1 MNANL
6 KILTAGVLFFTGQ
19 FLSAQQTKSDSLS
32 KEKERD
38 IEEVVVVGYQKKAK
52 KEITTSVSNI
62 SSKDMNNTPITS
74 FDQILAGKAA
84 GVDLGI
90 GSGQPGAANTSIV
103 MRGAGSINGGTTP
116 LYIVDGIPVVAQ
128 AFASINP
135 NDIENISL
143 LKDAAAKSIYG
154 SQAGGGVV
162 LVTTKSGRK
171 GAMRVQYTGSIGVSI
186 RPQSKFNM
194 MNTAQIT
201 GMQRDLGL
209 INQATYEQRNLV
221 NTEWDKVFI
230 KPGIMMSNDISISGG
245 AGNTT
250 YLVSL
255 GHLDQKGL
263 SKGTGLQRFTS
274 NINLRTGNGKN
285 FRIGFN
291 GIFAFSKRDA
301 LTVEG
306 AVNMR
311 NPFTAAYLAMPY
323 HKLYNN
329 DGSLAI
335 GGGRFGANAYEY
347 MLSAQNQRQETKVT
361 SGIFAEY
368 DITKKL
374 MARVSSGIDYSGRF
388 IKTFMDPN
396 TFYGKTITPGK
407 LGRLDRDYHRFVGL
421 NNNASLVYQNNFG
434 NHNLKAL
441 ALAEYTGK
449 FIDMMGYQGFGL
461 ESLIG
466 NNPNS
471 IKITKDLLPKISGT
485 ERQATILSYL
495 ASVDYNYGGKYFI
508 SANIRRDGS
517 SIFSKDYKWGT
528 FGGASIGWAINQENF
543 LKDSKHVNDLKLRA
557 SWGVLGNSGNL
568 MDIDRA
574 LYNQERYMASSLYN
588 DEVTL
593 VPSGPYNSE
602 YRWEKEE
609 QINIGLDFGFFR
621 NRLTGSVDVY
631 DRITKDL
638 YINKSL
644 SRTTGFK
651 ELENYNGGKMRNRGI
666 EVSLNYDIIK
676 NHNTRLSFNTNFAYN
691 KNKILDLG
699 EVTEY
704 ELGTSIVKVGLPLGS
719 HYVVEWGG
727 VDPNDGTPIYLDRNG
742 NRMPVSVD
750 KNGEKTAEFKG
761 AEAQAKYGSFY
772 APYIGG
778 FGLDFNYKGFFVSGQ
793 FQWKAKYYRFN
804 NMRFFNEDAQKIT
817 NYNQYATVLDY
828 WKNPGQVTD
837 IQSPKYGLEFT
848 SKFIEDSSF
857 LRLRNVK
864 VGYNFSKDLLANS
877 GLKEVS
883 VFLNA
888 TNLFTWTKWTGLDP
902 DDNNNVSSYEYP
914 SPRTFSLGATLTF

>member
-19 FLSAQQTKSDSLS
+19 FLSAQQTESNSSS
-32 KEKERD
+32 KEKEKD

-135 NDIENISL
+135 NDIESISL

-201 GMQRDLGL
+201 GMQRDLGH
-209 INQATYEQRNLV
+209 IDQATYEQRNLV

-347 MLSAQNQRQETKVT
+347 MLSAQNQRQETKIT

-466 NNPNS
+466 NNPSS
-471 IKITKDLLPKISGT
+471 IKVTKDLLPKVSGT

-495 ASVDYNYGGKYFI
+495 ASVDYSYGGKYFI

-568 MDIDRA
+568 MDTDRA
-574 LYNQERYMASSLYN
+574 LYNQKRYMASNLYN

-644 SRTTGFK
+644 SRTTGFEK
-651 ELENYNGGKMRNRGI
+651 LENYNGGKMRNRGI

-676 NHNTRLSFNTNFAYN
+676 NHSTRLSFNTNFAYN

-719 HYVVEWGG
+719 HYLVEWGG

-750 KNGEKTAEFKG
+750 KDGEKTAEVKG

-772 APYIGG
+772 APYMGG

>member
-1 MNANL
+1 MSVKL
-6 KILTAGVLFFTGQ
+6 KVLTAGVLFFTGQ
-19 FLSAQQTKSDSLS
+19 ALVAQEAKKDSASG
-32 KEKERD
+32 KEKK
-38 IEEVVVVGYQKKAK
+38 IEEVVLVGYSKKSK
-52 KEITTSVSNI
+52 KEVTTAVGQVSA
-62 SSKDMNNTPITS
+62 KDINNTPVTS
-74 FDQILAGKAA
+74 FDQILAGKSA
-84 GVDLGI
+84 GVDLAI
-90 GSGQPGAANTSIV
+90 GSGQPGTASTNII

-209 INQATYEQRNLV
+209 IDQATYEQRNLV
-221 NTEWDKVFI
+221 NTEWDKVFM
-230 KPGIMMSNDISISGG
+230 KPGIMMSNDVSVSGG

-263 SKGTGLQRFTS
+263 VKGTGLQRVTS
-274 NINLRTGNGKN
+274 NVNLRTGNGKN

-323 HKLYNN
+323 HKLYNE
-329 DGSLAI
+329 DGSFAI
-335 GGGRFGANAYEY
+335 GNNMFGANAYEY
-347 MLSAQNQRQETKVT
+347 MLSAQNQRQEIKIT
-361 SGIFAEY
+361 SGLFTEY
-368 DITKKL
+368 DITEKL
-374 MARVSSGIDYSGRF
+374 MARVTAGVDYSGRF

-396 TFYGKTITPGK
+396 TFYGKTITPGNQ
-407 LGRLDRDYHRFVGL
+407 GRLDRDYHRFVGL
-421 NNNASLVYQNNFG
+421 NSNASLAYQNNFG

-449 FIDMMGYQGFGL
+449 FVDLMGYIGYGL
-461 ESLIG
+461 EPLIG

-471 IKITKDLLPKISGT
+471 IKVTKDLLPSISGT

-495 ASVDYNYGGKYFI
+495 ASVDYNYGGKYFV

-528 FGGASIGWAINQENF
+528 FGGASIGWAISQEEF
-543 LKDSKHVNDLKLRA
+543 LKDSKYVSDLKLRA

-568 MDIDRA
+568 MDTSRD
-574 LYNQERYMASSLYN
+574 LYNQERYMASGLYN
-588 DEVTL
+588 DEATL

-621 NRLTGSVDVY
+621 NRLTGSIDVY
-631 DRITKDL
+631 DRETRDL

-651 ELENYNGGKMRNRGI
+651 ELGNYNGGKMRNRGV

-676 NHNTRLSFNTNFAYN
+676 NHNTRLSFNANFAYN
-691 KNKILDLG
+691 KNTILDLG
-699 EVTEY
+699 DVTEY
-704 ELGTSIVKVGLPLGS
+704 PSGTSIIRVGLPLGS
-719 HYVVEWGG
+719 HYLVEWGG
-727 VDPNDGTPIYLDRNG
+727 VDPTNGSPIYLDRNG
-742 NRMPVSVD
+742 NRMTRY
-750 KNGEKTAEFKG
+750 NGD
-761 AEAQAKYGSFY
+761 EAQAKYGTFY
-772 APYIGG
+772 APYMGG

-804 NMRFFNEDAQKIT
+804 NMRFFNEDARKIG

-828 WKNPGQVTD
+828 WKTPGQVTD
-837 IQSPKYGLEFT
+837 IQNPKYNLLFS

-864 VGYNFSKDLLANS
+864 IGYNFSKELLANT

-902 DDNNNVSSYEYP
+902 DDNNNISHYEYP

>member
-6 KILTAGVLFFTGQ
+6 KILTTGVLFFTGQ
-19 FLSAQQTKSDSLS
+19 FLSAQQTESNSSS
-32 KEKERD
+32 KEKEKD

-135 NDIENISL
+135 NDIESISL

-201 GMQRDLGL
+201 GMQRDLGR
-209 INQATYEQRNLV
+209 IDQATYEQRNLV

-301 LTVEG
+301 LTIEG

-347 MLSAQNQRQETKVT
+347 MLSAQNQRQETKIT

-368 DITKKL
+368 DITKNL

-388 IKTFMDPN
+388 IKTFIDPN

-407 LGRLDRDYHRFVGL
+407 LGRLDRDYNRFVGL

-471 IKITKDLLPKISGT
+471 IKVTKDLLPKVSGT

-495 ASVDYNYGGKYFI
+495 ASVDYSYGGKYFI

-568 MDIDRA
+568 MDTDRA
-574 LYNQERYMASSLYN
+574 LYNQERYMASNLYN

-644 SRTTGFK
+644 SRTTGFEK
-651 ELENYNGGKMRNRGI
+651 LENYNGGKMRNRGI

-676 NHNTRLSFNTNFAYN
+676 NHSTRLSFNTNFAYN

-719 HYVVEWGG
+719 HYLVEWGG

-750 KNGEKTAEFKG
+750 KDGEKTAEFKG

-772 APYIGG
+772 APYMGG

>member
-19 FLSAQQTKSDSLS
+19 FLSAQQTESNSSS
-32 KEKERD
+32 KEKEKD

-135 NDIENISL
+135 NDIESISL

-201 GMQRDLGL
+201 GMQRDLGH
-209 INQATYEQRNLV
+209 IDQATYEQRNLV

-347 MLSAQNQRQETKVT
+347 MLSAQNQRQETKIT

-407 LGRLDRDYHRFVGL
+407 LGRLDRDYYRFVGL

-471 IKITKDLLPKISGT
+471 IKVTKDLLPKVSGT

-495 ASVDYNYGGKYFI
+495 ASVDYSYGGKYFI

-568 MDIDRA
+568 MDTDRA
-574 LYNQERYMASSLYN
+574 LYNQKRYMASNLYN

-644 SRTTGFK
+644 SRTTGFEK
-651 ELENYNGGKMRNRGI
+651 LENYNGGKMRNRGI

-676 NHNTRLSFNTNFAYN
+676 NHSTRLSFNTNFAYN

-719 HYVVEWGG
+719 HYLVEWGG

-750 KNGEKTAEFKG
+750 KDGEKTAEFKG

>member
-1 MNANL
+1 MNTNL

-19 FLSAQQTKSDSLS
+19 FLSAQQTESNSSS
-32 KEKERD
+32 KEKEKD

-135 NDIENISL
+135 NDIESISL

-201 GMQRDLGL
+201 GMQRDLGR
-209 INQATYEQRNLV
+209 IDQATYEQRNLV

-347 MLSAQNQRQETKVT
+347 MLSTQNQRQETKIT

-471 IKITKDLLPKISGT
+471 IKVTKDLLPKVSGT

-495 ASVDYNYGGKYFI
+495 ASVDYSYGGKYFI

-568 MDIDRA
+568 MDTDRA
-574 LYNQERYMASSLYN
+574 LYNQKRYMASNLYN

-644 SRTTGFK
+644 SRTTGFEK
-651 ELENYNGGKMRNRGI
+651 LENYNGGKMRNRGI

-676 NHNTRLSFNTNFAYN
+676 NHSTRLSFNTNFAYN

-719 HYVVEWGG
+719 HYLVEWGG

-750 KNGEKTAEFKG
+750 KDGEKTAEFKG

-772 APYIGG
+772 APYMGG

>member
-19 FLSAQQTKSDSLS
+19 FLSAQQTESNSSS
-32 KEKERD
+32 KEKEKD

-135 NDIENISL
+135 NDIESISL

-201 GMQRDLGL
+201 GMQRDLGH
-209 INQATYEQRNLV
+209 IDQATYEQRNLV

-347 MLSAQNQRQETKVT
+347 MLSAQNQRQETKIT

-471 IKITKDLLPKISGT
+471 IKVTKDLLPKVSGT

-495 ASVDYNYGGKYFI
+495 ASVDYSYGGKYFI

-568 MDIDRA
+568 MDTDRA
-574 LYNQERYMASSLYN
+574 LYNQKRYMASNLYN

-644 SRTTGFK
+644 SRTTGFEK
-651 ELENYNGGKMRNRGI
+651 LENYNGGKMRNRGI

-676 NHNTRLSFNTNFAYN
+676 NHSTRLSFNTNFAYN

-719 HYVVEWGG
+719 HYLVEWGG

-750 KNGEKTAEFKG
+750 KDGEKTAEFKG

-772 APYIGG
+772 APYMGG

-793 FQWKAKYYRFN
+793 FQWTAKYYRFN
-804 NMRFFNEDAQKIT
+804 NMRFFNEDAQQIT

-902 DDNNNVSSYEYP
+902 YDNNNVSSYEYP

>member
-1 MNANL
+1 MNVNL
-6 KILTAGVLFFTGQ
+6 KILTAGVLFFTGK

-90 GSGQPGAANTSIV
+90 GSGQPGATNTSIV

-143 LKDAAAKSIYG
+143 LKDAAAQSIYG

-209 INQATYEQRNLV
+209 IDQATYEQRNLV
-221 NTEWDKVFI
+221 NTEWDKVFM
-230 KPGIMMSNDISISGG
+230 KPGIMMSNDVSVSGG

-263 SKGTGLQRFTS
+263 VKGTGLQRVTS

-323 HKLYNN
+323 HKLYNE
-329 DGSLAI
+329 DGSFAI
-335 GGGRFGANAYEY
+335 GNNMFGANAYEY
-347 MLSAQNQRQETKVT
+347 MLSTQNQRQEIKIT
-361 SGIFAEY
+361 SGLFTEY
-368 DITKKL
+368 DITEKL
-374 MARVSSGIDYSGRF
+374 MARVTAGVDYSGRF

-396 TFYGKTITPGK
+396 TFYGKTITPGNQ
-407 LGRLDRDYHRFVGL
+407 GRLDRDYHRFVGL
-421 NNNASLVYQNNFG
+421 NSNASLAYQNNFG

-449 FIDMMGYQGFGL
+449 FVDLMGYIGYGL
-461 ESLIG
+461 EPLIG

-471 IKITKDLLPKISGT
+471 IKVTKDLLPSISGT

-495 ASVDYNYGGKYFI
+495 ASVDYNYGGKYFV

-528 FGGASIGWAINQENF
+528 FGGTSIGWAISQEEF
-543 LKDSKHVNDLKLRA
+543 LKDSKYVSDLKLRA

-568 MDIDRA
+568 MDTDRA
-574 LYNQERYMASSLYN
+574 LYNQERYMASDLYN
-588 DEVTL
+588 DEATL

-621 NRLTGSVDVY
+621 NRLTGSIDVY
-631 DRITKDL
+631 DRETRDL

-676 NHNTRLSFNTNFAYN
+676 NHNTRLSFNANFAYN
-691 KNKILDLG
+691 KNTILDLG
-699 EVTEY
+699 DVTEY
-704 ELGTSIVKVGLPLGS
+704 PSGTSIIRVGLPLGS
-719 HYVVEWGG
+719 HYLVEWGG
-727 VDPNDGTPIYLDRNG
+727 VDPTNGSPIYLDRNG
-742 NRMPVSVD
+742 NRMTRY
-750 KNGEKTAEFKG
+750 NGD
-761 AEAQAKYGSFY
+761 EAQAKYGTFY
-772 APYIGG
+772 APYMGG

-804 NMRFFNEDAQKIT
+804 NIRFFNEDARKIG

-828 WKNPGQVTD
+828 WKTPGQVTD
-837 IQSPKYGLEFT
+837 IQSPNYGLQFT

-864 VGYNFSKDLLANS
+864 VGYNFSKELLANT

-902 DDNNNVSSYEYP
+902 DDNNNISHYEYP